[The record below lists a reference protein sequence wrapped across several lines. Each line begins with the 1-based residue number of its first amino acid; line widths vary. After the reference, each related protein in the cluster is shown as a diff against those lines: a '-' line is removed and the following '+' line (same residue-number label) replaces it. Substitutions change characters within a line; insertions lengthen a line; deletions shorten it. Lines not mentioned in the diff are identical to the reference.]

1 MHRPLA
7 QLKDSLEMK
16 HLNTIVTTLSLS
28 LLLLL
33 LLPKTANASENDFDM
48 TALRNATSTVTT
60 VINENIQEYIQWT
73 QQSMLDGNT
82 IIYNNDDGTS
92 YELTP
97 EQMDVFN
104 TAYADGL
111 VNSTP
116 EALTAV
122 LLNDMIDVEQGTYE
136 EEKESLIEAASEIAA
151 VTSIADMIVDG
162 DQQTKINAEAYAT
175 ENDLRAIKESSRQ
188 KFNTSISGML
198 EASMTKNMIEGY
210 AQDSVVIDTIAASFM
225 NTNTVMDFFTNTAVS
240 IDSLLPTQLNLDWN
254 QHNVGVES
262 AMYYLYANNP
272 EDNLEN
278 ILR

>member
-1 MHRPLA
+1 
-7 QLKDSLEMK
+7 
-16 HLNTIVTTLSLS
+16 
-28 LLLLL
+28 
-33 LLPKTANASENDFDM
+33 M

>member
-1 MHRPLA
+1 
-7 QLKDSLEMK
+7 
-16 HLNTIVTTLSLS
+16 
-28 LLLLL
+28 
-33 LLPKTANASENDFDM
+33 M
-48 TALRNATSTVTT
+48 TALSESTSTITT
-60 VINENIQEYIQWT
+60 VINSNMQDYIQWT
-73 QQSMLDGNT
+73 TQSMLDGNT

-97 EQMDVFN
+97 EQMGTFN
-104 TAYADGL
+104 AAYADGL
-111 VNSTP
+111 ANSTP

-136 EEKESLIEAASEIAA
+136 DEKDSLIEAASEIAA
-151 VTSIADMIVDG
+151 VTSIAEMLVDG

-188 KFNTSISGML
+188 QFNTSISGML
-198 EASMTKNMIEGY
+198 EASLTKNMIEGY
-210 AQDSVVIDTIAASFM
+210 AQDSFVIDTIAASFM

-240 IDSLLPTQLNLDWN
+240 IDELMPRQLNLDWN

-262 AMYYLYANNP
+262 AMYYLYSNDSQQDM
-272 EDNLEN
+272 EM